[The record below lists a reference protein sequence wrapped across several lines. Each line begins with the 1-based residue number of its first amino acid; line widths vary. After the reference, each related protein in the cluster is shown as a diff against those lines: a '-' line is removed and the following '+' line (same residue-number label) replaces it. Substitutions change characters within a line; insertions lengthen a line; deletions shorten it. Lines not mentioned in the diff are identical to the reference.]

1 LKALKVPSVTPP
13 KVEAPVVPTVMTSEP
28 PKIIKATKENPVVV
42 RGTTDT
48 PPVTPDPLEFNKD
61 TFDNIRVKGIL
72 DPKSLTQQ
80 EREFVAKVEVQ
91 RRDGKNID
99 DIFGITKPSTTSAT
113 YIDTV
118 ARDLSTMDAMS
129 ARGKLVQAGY
139 SEQDMNTI
147 MDRYLNY
154 RDIEQ
159 QRQGINSNAIQRK
172 ADTETQLTYQYQ
184 SLVEE
189 AKRSADR
196 ALKQAQRQASL
207 SGVGRS
213 TGTEQIMADI
223 QRETD
228 TYVNNIR
235 MQEMIAKAKAEAE
248 INGESAESISALDTR
263 LRELQ
268 TEATNQQAL
277 IDARLTESD
286 TKIREQY
293 MLENKALIEGS

>member
-1 LKALKVPSVTPP
+1 
-13 KVEAPVVPTVMTSEP
+13 
-28 PKIIKATKENPVVV
+28 
-42 RGTTDT
+42 
-48 PPVTPDPLEFNKD
+48 
-61 TFDNIRVKGIL
+61 
-72 DPKSLTQQ
+72 
-80 EREFVAKVEVQ
+80 
-91 RRDGKNID
+91 
-99 DIFGITKPSTTSAT
+99 
-113 YIDTV
+113 
-118 ARDLSTMDAMS
+118 MDAMS
-129 ARGKLVQAGY
+129 ARGKLIQAGY

-159 QRQGINSNAIQRK
+159 QKQGINSNAIQRK

-213 TGTEQIMADI
+213 TATEQVMADI

-228 TYVNNIR
+228 AYVNNIR

-248 INGESAESISALDTR
+248 INGESAESISTLDKK

-268 TEATNQQAL
+268 TEAVNQQAL

-286 TKIREQY
+286 MKIKEQY
-293 MLENKALIEGS
+293 MLENKALLEGS